1 MRYIRNTPA
10 AITFRLPI
18 DRRVGFHRDGLRA
31 RDLVSL
37 RQERTS
43 DAMRPIERNAR
54 LFAFTTLAA
63 AVIACSGGC
72 QGMGSRRVAT
82 AEPGLG
88 GGIEPGSSVAA
99 APSTSPS
106 WVDRHP
112 LFSKPRDMYASTNS
126 NKLVKTAAATVVGVP
141 VGFFGEIR
149 QIVVGKP
156 SDSPKY

>member
-1 MRYIRNTPA
+1 MPA
-10 AITFRLPI
+10 G
-18 DRRVGFHRDGLRA
+18 RRVGFHRDGLRA
-31 RDLVSL
+31 RDLESL

-43 DAMRPIERNAR
+43 DAMRRLERNAIP
-54 LFAFTTLAA
+54 FVFTTLVAA
-63 AVIACSGGC
+63 AIVCSGGC

-82 AEPGLG
+82 AEPGLSG
-88 GGIEPGSSVAA
+88 GSEPGSSVAA
-99 APSTSPS
+99 APSTSAG

-126 NKLVKTAAATVVGVP
+126 NKIVKTAAAAVVGVP

-156 SDSPKY
+156 TESPKY